1 MGYGDEQDEDS
12 FGFDQDPQYADYPPL
27 DPRRKVRREILRTV
41 NELRDK
47 FERPNVNVDKLTEK
61 AADAYAEY
69 LLRDEENEE
78 VL

>member
-1 MGYGDEQDEDS
+1 MQDDMGYGDEMDEDS

-47 FERPNVNVDKLTEK
+47 FERPNV
-61 AADAYAEY
+61 
-69 LLRDEENEE
+69 
-78 VL
+78 

>member
-1 MGYGDEQDEDS
+1 M
-12 FGFDQDPQYADYPPL
+12 
-27 DPRRKVRREILRTV
+27 RREILRTV